1 MSRHSSRVLLC
12 AVVLVASLVTALPAA
27 AAGPAHRAPALH
39 GSLWS
44 FFCNWA
50 ASLWVHI
57 APSEGDPDRGIL
69 IDPNGGPGR

>member
-1 MSRHSSRVLLC
+1 MSRHSSRILLC

-27 AAGPAHRAPALH
+27 AGPAHRAPALS

-44 FFCNWA
+44 VFCNWA
-50 ASLWVHI
+50 ASVWSHI

-69 IDPNGGPGR
+69 IDPNGSPGR